1 MTAMKISQFVRSGD
15 IMKRRLVLILV
26 FFSLL
31 SWYLITFISNSLV
44 SMGRYFEYSVQV
56 DKADKIPAGGIR
68 LNILSMISDF
78 FTLKNTGL
86 NLTRLNFISFI
97 ILIAVLI
104 LNAYIFSLVIVK
116 PYNLIL
122 NQIEEVKEGSCTK
135 ISSGSSLFSEVISK
149 INLLVEKLKSEK
161 QESDESY
168 KRKESCAIQ
177 ASEDLKKLAADIK
190 GYTDVL
196 IETKKN
202 DSYELKLLNKIAESA
217 DNAEI
222 ILNSKMNQKK
232 EI

>member
-1 MTAMKISQFVRSGD
+1 
-15 IMKRRLVLILV
+15 MKRRLVIMLM

-31 SWYLITFISNSLV
+31 TLYLITFISNLLV
-44 SMGRYFEYSVQV
+44 SMGQYFEYAVQV
-56 DKADKIPAGGIR
+56 NKADKIAAGGIR
-68 LNILSMISDF
+68 FNILSLISDF

-97 ILIAVLI
+97 VLLAVLF
-104 LNAYIFSLVIVK
+104 LVAYISSFIIVK

-135 ISSGSSLFSEVISK
+135 ISQGSRLFSEIVNK

-168 KRKESCAIQ
+168 IRKESSIIQ
-177 ASEDLKKLAADIK
+177 ASEDLKKLAASIK

-196 IETKKN
+196 IETKQN
-202 DSYELKLLNKIAESA
+202 DSYELELLNKIAESA

-222 ILNSKMNQKK
+222 ILNQKK
-232 EI
+232 EV

>member
-1 MTAMKISQFVRSGD
+1 MTAKKISQFVRSGD

-26 FFSLL
+26 FFSFV

-56 DKADKIPAGGIR
+56 NKADKIPAGGIR

-78 FTLKNTGL
+78 FTLKNTGK
-86 NLTRLNFISFI
+86 LTRLNFISFI
-97 ILIAVLI
+97 VLLAVLI
-104 LNAYIFSLVIVK
+104 LIAYIFSLVIVK

-135 ISSGSSLFSEVISK
+135 ISSGSSLFSEMTSK

-168 KRKESCAIQ
+168 KRKESSVIQ

-202 DSYELKLLNKIAESA
+202 DSYELKLLNEISESA
-217 DNAEI
+217 DSAEI
-222 ILNSKMNQKK
+222 ILNQKK
-232 EI
+232 EK